1 MVYLVVHML
10 SIFHSYNRW
19 YHLHKDVQ
27 QRQKKWRQGE
37 QLDSFL
43 ALVFIPSWLCLFY
56 WERWEHSYLQDCLE
70 ERAQSE
76 VETSFEEFGKQ
87 RLRLLHGLTPG
98 LGWTV
103 GRGCVF
109 RSCDISVG
117 LQDLCADV
125 LLLFPKGPS
134 VNKRAGS
141 VARQVTVRLLSWIW
155 GWCLVA
161 GKPLQP
167 TCHEIIIMCL
177 FCLTETWEGVQY
189 IG

>member
-1 MVYLVVHML
+1 M
-10 SIFHSYNRW
+10 
-19 YHLHKDVQ
+19 
-27 QRQKKWRQGE
+27 
-37 QLDSFL
+37 
-43 ALVFIPSWLCLFY
+43 
-56 WERWEHSYLQDCLE
+56 E

-87 RLRLLHGLTPG
+87 RLRLLHEHQD
-98 LGWTV
+98 WV
-103 GRGCVF
+103 GRWGGVF
-109 RSCDISVG
+109 KSCDISVG

-167 TCHEIIIMCL
+167 TCHEIIIMYL

>member
-27 QRQKKWRQGE
+27 QAKKMETGRTTRFFFSTSFH
-37 QLDSFL
+37 SFL
-43 ALVFIPSWLCLFY
+43 TLSFLLGTLRTQLLTGLFGGEGAIGGGNKL
-56 WERWEHSYLQDCLE
+56 WRVWQ
-70 ERAQSE
+70 AK
-76 VETSFEEFGKQ
+76 VETASWTNT
-87 RLRLLHGLTPG
+87 RIGLDG
-98 LGWTV
+98 G
-103 GRGCVF
+103 GGCVF